1 MNKVTAVIDPARLDE
16 VKGAP
21 CTWGVTGLTVAEVKG
36 CARQR
41 GHGAHYRGAEY
52 DVEFVPKVALEVVVP
67 SPLLPRVLD
76 LVTRAARTGR
86 IGDGKVFVT
95 PVLEA
100 VRIRTGECG
109 DAAL

>member
-36 CARQR
+36 YARQR

-76 LVTRAARTGR
+76 LVTRAARTGK
-86 IGDGKVFVT
+86 IGDGKIFVT
-95 PVLEA
+95 TITEA
-100 VRIRTGECG
+100 IRIRTEEKGVE
-109 DAAL
+109 AV